1 MPPPDARA
9 QLIDTISEAV
19 HARTCVVLVGLPGSG
34 RRDAMARLRV
44 RFADQ
49 DWTIAAIT
57 GFRADGPPLES
68 LALSGFASPTPAA
81 ATAALAAATQALASL
96 SAERPAL
103 LLIEQADQLDEASAS
118 AVAAA
123 IGIGD
128 LTVVASMRP
137 PFPGYTR
144 IEAALARRE
153 TTALWM
159 PTLPFEDIHRLISD
173 TLGGGVDTDAAGRIY
188 ALSGGLPGIARS
200 IALEARRA
208 GRMVRRGDQ
217 WSAERDLWSPA
228 LAVTLARFAEGMTDA
243 ERDGCWV
250 LAELGPTDPETVRH
264 VLPWSVVTALDDR
277 GLVRFVDADAGALV
291 ALFPPVLEDHLR
303 HRARSA
309 RGRHIAEVVAA
320 GRAGAPEPPAS
331 RTESG
336 RRPALHAP
344 LGWSSSPEA
353 AAILGRVLRE
363 DAARR
368 VAITRE
374 EWQESPTAVTAV
386 AHLQA
391 LLDDGA
397 RPQEIDA
404 VLTAADT
411 TSLPADRDTVRL
423 RSWEITYR
431 AVVDHDP
438 HGAIA
443 LLDRTRHEIP
453 AAENVLNAIEQHLR
467 LVIAGIGTAELPPYP
482 TAEEIDMVHR
492 ISRPS
497 PTLGLPR
504 WHGADVVRLVRGEV
518 LLSVGRTTDAV
529 TDFEDLSPTDPL
541 RRDPY
546 SVPSLA
552 QLCDGD
558 IEGAVRRSQR
568 ELDLARGTLDRT
580 RIEPHGYVVAL
591 GLLLQGRMGTLRD
604 HLTSVFAVNAPA
616 VLVPDSRAG
625 LLSISAALSLWEGN
639 LSSARAMVAQIEAL
653 QLNGGPFPLMGA
665 DVSVAGLAVARG
677 MPAAEATRA
686 AWGRVARLIDG
697 GHLLAAVFDGVRLI
711 EMHVDLEAT
720 ARLSQVAVSAQG
732 TLMPALGA
740 FLEGAVTQSPDHL
753 LAAADTLRERDL
765 GLYGTRAH
773 AMAIRLLHHMD
784 RADDAA
790 RESQRLRR
798 AVQAAGDDL
807 SLLLSARFDPAA
819 ALTPREREVA
829 RLIAAGG
836 TNRDIAERLV
846 VSERTIDNHLYR
858 IFRKLGLNTRE
869 ELARL
874 V

>member
-1 MPPPDARA
+1 MPSPDTRA

-44 RFADQ
+44 RFADE
-49 DWTIAAIT
+49 DWTIASVT
-57 GFRADGPPLES
+57 GFHADGPPLES
-68 LALSGFASPTPAA
+68 LALSGFAPPAPA

-103 LLIEQADQLDEASAS
+103 LLIEQADQLDEASTS

-128 LTVVASMRP
+128 LTAVASIRP

-144 IEAALARRE
+144 IEAALSRRE

-159 PTLPFEDIHRLISD
+159 PALPFEDIHRLISD
-173 TLGGGVDTDAAGRIY
+173 ALGGSVNTDAAGRIY

-200 IALEARRA
+200 IAVEARRA
-208 GRMVRRGDQ
+208 GRLVRRGAQ

-228 LAVTLARFAEGMTDA
+228 LAVTLSRFADGLTEA
-243 ERDGCWV
+243 ERDGCWI
-250 LAELGPTDPETVRH
+250 LAELGPSSPETVRQA
-264 VLPWSVVTALDDR
+264 LPWSVVTALDDR
-277 GLVRFVDADAGALV
+277 GLVRFVDADAGSLV

-309 RGRHIAEVVAA
+309 RGRQAAELVAT
-320 GRAGAPEPPAS
+320 GRAAAPETPTRRP
-331 RTESG
+331 ESE
-336 RRPALHAP
+336 RPALHAP

-374 EWQESPTAVTAV
+374 DWQEKPTAVTAV

-391 LLDDGA
+391 LVDDAAG
-397 RPQEIDA
+397 PQQVDA
-404 VLTAADT
+404 VLSAVDNTA
-411 TSLPADRDTVRL
+411 LPPDRDTVRL
-423 RSWEITYR
+423 RIWEIIYR
-431 AVVDHDP
+431 ALVRHDP
-438 HGAIA
+438 HGAMA
-443 LLDRTRHEIP
+443 LLDRTRREIP
-453 AAENVLNAIEQHLR
+453 VAVTVLNAIEQHIR
-467 LVIAGIGTAELPPYP
+467 LVVTGIGPAELPPYP
-482 TAEEIDMVHR
+482 TAAEIDEVHR
-492 ISRPS
+492 LSRPS
-497 PTLGLPR
+497 PSLSLPR
-504 WHGADVVRLVRGEV
+504 SHAVDVVRLVRGEV
-518 LLSVGRTTDAV
+518 LLSGARTSDALA
-529 TDFEDLSPTDPL
+529 DFADLSPTDPL

-546 SVPSLA
+546 SIPSLA

-591 GLLLQGRMGTLRD
+591 GLLLQGRLGTLRD
-604 HLTSVFAVNAPA
+604 HLTSMFAVNAPA

-625 LLSISAALSLWEGN
+625 LLSISAALSLWEAN
-639 LSSARAMVAQIEAL
+639 LPSARAMVAQVEDL
-653 QLNGGPFPLMGA
+653 ELSGGPFPLIGA
-665 DVSVAGLAVARG
+665 DVSAAALAVARG
-677 MPAAEATRA
+677 VPPAEATRA
-686 AWGRVARLIDG
+686 AWERTGHLIDE

-711 EMHVDLEAT
+711 DLHVDLEAT
-720 ARLSQVAVSAQG
+720 ARLTQVAYSAQG
-732 TLMPALGA
+732 TLLPALGA
-740 FLEGAVTQSPDHL
+740 FLEGAVAQSPDQL
-753 LAAADTLRERDL
+753 LAAAGTLREQDL

-773 AMAIRLLHHMD
+773 AMAIRRLRD
-784 RADDAA
+784 AGRADDAA

-807 SLLLSARFDPAA
+807 SLLLSARFDPATV
-819 ALTPREREVA
+819 LTPREREVA

-836 TNRDIAERLV
+836 TNRDVAEKLV

-858 IFRKLGLNTRE
+858 IFRKLGVNTRE
-869 ELARL
+869 ELAGL